1 MNQKIN
7 MDQLTKTTSAHCK
20 RFMNVSEKIKR
31 EYKNAKFDMFLTDSC
46 LNRIVSFNKYIIVV
60 WIGDICCGS
69 ATDGHYDPKTFIVH
83 GETNEYIT
91 MSDVVRTLVE
101 NEFEVPCNFKCLDDI
116 IPMVNPKDPQESVYM
131 FSLQMSYMED
141 THDTVRLQTGHEL

>member
-31 EYKNAKFDMFLTDSC
+31 EYKNAKFGMFLTDSC

-60 WIGDICCGS
+60 WI
-69 ATDGHYDPKTFIVH
+69 
-83 GETNEYIT
+83 
-91 MSDVVRTLVE
+91 
-101 NEFEVPCNFKCLDDI
+101 
-116 IPMVNPKDPQESVYM
+116 
-131 FSLQMSYMED
+131 
-141 THDTVRLQTGHEL
+141 